1 MSDNAEEIQE
11 PQTEG
16 SSETTTEADPQ
27 PLVEENVPRETF
39 TRERPENVPE
49 KFWNQ
54 ETGEIRTD
62 ELLKSNEHLEKFV
75 GGKKR

>member
-39 TRERPENVPE
+39 TRERIYIMARRE
-49 KFWNQ
+49 
-54 ETGEIRTD
+54 
-62 ELLKSNEHLEKFV
+62 S
-75 GGKKR
+75 